1 MIAIVPRRVAV
12 KASTSE
18 FDSLKRQKKE
28 ATQSVLLARYERTAS
43 IRYKPNQLP
52 SLRKYVTY

>member
-43 IRYKPNQLP
+43 IKVQ
-52 SLRKYVTY
+52 T